1 MAAMAGPWIFPR
13 DNEAYFKEVEFQK
26 GQLVECQLYD
36 DSGALQGHGLWDIR
50 EQLEK
55 RKEGI
60 WTRARLVAVSDPH
73 LKWWLDEGPGA
84 QQGRQFNLHLCSG
97 EARQCR
103 KKRRSPEL
111 EFHTD
116 YFRCL
121 GAGALTEKKLVWFK
135 DEAAR
140 ADVQAEISRLAGQK
154 AKKKEERPRAAG
166 QPLAFSESD
175 VGEGG
180 SALAVAPPEGED
192 VGERLKELRKEIGK
206 VKEGKKK
213 KDKSGGSKK
222 RKPHKKDQRSPAAA
236 ADQPMWFGQKK
247 QPEQHDSSDDSADSS
262 DSSSDRQG
270 ARVRKDEKK
279 KKERKRERKKRKR
292 DKGAEDRGPFG
303 AGAKV
308 KFARSEA
315 TSISSGDD
323 DETGPSFQA
332 APSGK
337 SRQLQ
342 LLEYAEKHPGR
353 LASRLLMKMR
363 VLLAREEGALN
374 RESEPSNL
382 TPSTATSYFLTV
394 MLPLHRER
402 LNLRV
407 QREMRTV
414 AKSLDLIAM
423 GEPHRAADVLAQ
435 RLKALELMVSD
446 QSWGRAAHVE
456 LLPAEG
462 ATLVEPDESW
472 VATREH
478 VFENKLRQWKGKGIG
493 KETDGKG
500 KPRDEKGKG
509 KKGQKWNSRTSW
521 GAAPAEAEQGSK

>member
-1 MAAMAGPWIFPR
+1 MHRRGFGGQAGTPPLILRDSLGWGGSCTTCGCGDGKPPVGVRGLVMATMAGPWIFPR

-73 LKWWLDEGPGA
+73 LKWRLDEGLGA

-135 DEAAR
+135 DDAAK

-154 AKKKEERPRAAG
+154 VKKRGERPRAAG
-166 QPLAFSESD
+166 QPLAFSESEMD
-175 VGEGG
+175 EGS
-180 SALAVAPPEGED
+180 SALAVAPPEGEE
-192 VGERLKELRKEIGK
+192 VGERLKELRKEVGK
-206 VKEGKKK
+206 AKEGKKK

-222 RKPHKKDQRSPAAA
+222 RKPHKKDRGSPAAA
-236 ADQPMWFGQKK
+236 ADQPLWFGQKK

-270 ARVRKDEKK
+270 ARPRKDEKK
-279 KKERKRERKKRKR
+279 KERKRARRKRKR

-323 DETGPSFQA
+323 DETGQSFQA

-342 LLEYAEKHPGR
+342 LK
-353 LASRLLMKMR
+353 
-363 VLLAREEGALN
+363 
-374 RESEPSNL
+374 
-382 TPSTATSYFLTV
+382 ST
-394 MLPLHRER
+394 
-402 LNLRV
+402 
-407 QREMRTV
+407 QR
-414 AKSLDLIAM
+414 S
-423 GEPHRAADVLAQ
+423 
-435 RLKALELMVSD
+435 
-446 QSWGRAAHVE
+446 
-456 LLPAEG
+456 
-462 ATLVEPDESW
+462 
-472 VATREH
+472 TR
-478 VFENKLRQWKGKGIG
+478 
-493 KETDGKG
+493 DGW
-500 KPRDEKGKG
+500 
-509 KKGQKWNSRTSW
+509 QVVC
-521 GAAPAEAEQGSK
+521 